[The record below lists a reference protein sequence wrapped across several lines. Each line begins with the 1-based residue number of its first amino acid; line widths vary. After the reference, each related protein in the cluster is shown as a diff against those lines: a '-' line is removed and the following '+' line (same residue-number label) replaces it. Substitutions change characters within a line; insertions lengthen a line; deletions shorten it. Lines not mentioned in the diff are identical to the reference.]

1 MTQDFWLLTRRT
13 ALTQTLAAA
22 TAATAVAATAAA
34 AAAAMAAAAATAD
47 TTEVPQEVLQEAA
60 GLLGGDMALV
70 PGQATTEVGVAAT
83 GERAIRAP
91 PMTEA
96 ATEEGTV
103 VGLPREEVRTTGVS
117 GAAAAGDLQSERE
130 IGIVMPLATPL
141 QLWPVLS

>member
-1 MTQDFWLLTRRT
+1 M
-13 ALTQTLAAA
+13 
-22 TAATAVAATAAA
+22 AAA
-34 AAAAMAAAAATAD
+34 AAAAMAAAAAAATAD
-47 TTEVPQEVLQEAA
+47 TTEVLQEAA
-60 GLLGGDMALV
+60 VLDTALV
-70 PGQATTEVGVAAT
+70 PGQDTTEAGVAAT
-83 GERAIRAP
+83 GERATRAP

-141 QLWPVLS
+141 QLWPVLSQCVCGCFAHV

>member
-1 MTQDFWLLTRRT
+1 
-13 ALTQTLAAA
+13 
-22 TAATAVAATAAA
+22 
-34 AAAAMAAAAATAD
+34 
-47 TTEVPQEVLQEAA
+47 
-60 GLLGGDMALV
+60 MALV

-117 GAAAAGDLQSERE
+117 GAVAAGEVPSERE
-130 IGIVMPLATPL
+130 IGIVMPPATPL

>member
-1 MTQDFWLLTRRT
+1 LVTDETH

-22 TAATAVAATAAA
+22 TAATAVAAMAA

-47 TTEVPQEVLQEAA
+47 TTEVPQEVLQEVLLQAA
-60 GLLGGDMALV
+60 VLQGEDMALV
-70 PGQATTEVGVAAT
+70 PGQATTEAGVAAT
-83 GERAIRAP
+83 GELAIRAP

-117 GAAAAGDLQSERE
+117 GAVVAGELPSERE
-130 IGIVMPLATPL
+130 IGIVMPPATPL
-141 QLWPVLS
+141 QLWPVLL

>member
-1 MTQDFWLLTRRT
+1 M
-13 ALTQTLAAA
+13 AA
-22 TAATAVAATAAA
+22 
-34 AAAAMAAAAATAD
+34 AAAAATAD
-47 TTEVPQEVLQEAA
+47 TTEVLQEAA
-60 GLLGGDMALV
+60 VLDTALV
-70 PGQATTEVGVAAT
+70 PGQDTTEAGVAAT
-83 GERAIRAP
+83 GERATRAP

-141 QLWPVLS
+141 QLWPLLSRMCERVACARHRRACVHVLMSALCAQQAPNAT